1 MESLDIIKV
10 SIIIPVYNV
19 EKYIEDCLLSV
30 INQSYNNIECIFV
43 DDCTKDNSIDIINKR
58 LAEYKGP
65 IKFRIISHKINMGLS
80 K

>member
-19 EKYIEDCLLSV
+19 ENYIEDCLLSV
-30 INQSYNNIECIFV
+30 MNQSYNNIECIFV

-58 LAEYKGP
+58 YLND
-65 IKFRIISHKINMGLS
+65 S
-80 K
+80 